1 MSFIVY
7 DLAFLVAFLVFASVF
22 LYLKRENLK
31 KEGGLLLY
39 KTSWGI
45 KLIESV
51 GDKHKKLLH
60 FISYFSL
67 GTGYILMVL
76 IMFLIIQTV
85 YIYLTTPIIQIFKA
99 PPIMPLIPYFPQ
111 LFGLQSFFPP
121 FYFIYFILSIAVVL
135 TVHEF
140 SHGIFAKSFG
150 IRIKSTGFAFLKWFP
165 ALFGA
170 FVEQDDKQMVKKS
183 KFAQMS
189 VLSAGVFAN
198 LITSLVFLIIL
209 AIFFSYAFVPSGIL
223 FNTYSYS
230 IVDAQTISSIN
241 GIPINDISSQNILN
255 LINEEGINKIV
266 TDDGQGY
273 IAEKKSLVNQEGYFV
288 LYNDAPAIN
297 SELIGAITSINNEKI
312 DSIEKLG
319 SVIGSYQPGE
329 EVVIKTMTSEGEKV
343 YNIILGEHP
352 EKDGQAWLGIGFVDQ
367 DQSTFTR
374 KIVSK
379 FTYKDAHTYY
389 QPRFDGISIFIHDL
403 LWWIFLINL
412 LVALMNMMP
421 VGFLDG
427 GQFFYLTVLGIT
439 KSEKIAR
446 QTFSAITYFI
456 LFLFLVLMIKWV
468 FGIF

>member
-60 FISYFSL
+60 FISYISL

-99 PPIMPLIPYFPQ
+99 PPIMPLIPYFP
-111 LFGLQSFFPP
+111 P
-121 FYFIYFILSIAVVL
+121 
-135 TVHEF
+135 
-140 SHGIFAKSFG
+140 
-150 IRIKSTGFAFLKWFP
+150 
-165 ALFGA
+165 LFGA
-170 FVEQDDKQMVKKS
+170 FVEQDDKQMIKKS

-198 LITSLVFLIIL
+198 LITSLVYLIIL

-241 GIPINDISSQNILN
+241 GIPINNISSQNILN
-255 LINEEGINKIV
+255 LMNEEGINNIV
-266 TDDGQGY
+266 TKDGQGY

-297 SELIGAITSINNEKI
+297 SELFGAITSINNEKI

-319 SVIGSYQPGE
+319 SVIRSYQPGE

-389 QPRFDGISIFIHDL
+389 QPRFDGASIFIHDL

>member
-170 FVEQDDKQMVKKS
+170 FVEQDDKQMIKKS

-189 VLSAGVFAN
+189 VLSAGV
-198 LITSLVFLIIL
+198 
-209 AIFFSYAFVPSGIL
+209 
-223 FNTYSYS
+223 
-230 IVDAQTISSIN
+230 DAQTISSIN
-241 GIPINDISSQNILN
+241 GIPINNISSQNILN
-255 LINEEGINKIV
+255 LMNEEGINNIV
-266 TDDGQGY
+266 TKDGQGY

-288 LYNDAPAIN
+288 LYHDAPAIN
-297 SELIGAITSINNEKI
+297 SELFGAITSINNEKI

-352 EKDGQAWLGIGFVDQ
+352 EKEGQAWLGIGFVDQ

-389 QPRFDGISIFIHDL
+389 QPRFDGASIFIHDL

-468 FGIF
+468 FGVF

>member
-60 FISYFSL
+60 FISYISL

-121 FYFIYFILSIAVVL
+121 FYFIYFILSIAVV
-135 TVHEF
+135 
-140 SHGIFAKSFG
+140 
-150 IRIKSTGFAFLKWFP
+150 
-165 ALFGA
+165 
-170 FVEQDDKQMVKKS
+170 
-183 KFAQMS
+183 
-189 VLSAGVFAN
+189 
-198 LITSLVFLIIL
+198 
-209 AIFFSYAFVPSGIL
+209 
-223 FNTYSYS
+223 S

-241 GIPINDISSQNILN
+241 GIPINNISSQNILN
-255 LINEEGINKIV
+255 LMNEEGINNIV
-266 TDDGQGY
+266 TKDGQGY

-288 LYNDAPAIN
+288 LYHDAPAIN
-297 SELIGAITSINNEKI
+297 SELFGAITSINNEKI

-352 EKDGQAWLGIGFVDQ
+352 EKEGQAWLGIGFVDQ

-389 QPRFDGISIFIHDL
+389 QPRFDGASIFIHDL

-439 KSEKIAR
+439 
-446 QTFSAITYFI
+446 YFI

-468 FGIF
+468 FGVF